1 MKKRIYCRPV
11 SVTLSDEMFKQ
22 IYEIA
27 EKQEI
32 SMSEYIR
39 EAIQEKLVVEINLN
53 PKLNEIRR
61 ED

>member
-11 SVTLSDEMFKQ
+11 SVTLSDDMFKQ

-27 EKQEI
+27 EKEEI

-39 EAIQEKLVVEINLN
+39 EAIQKKLERTN
-53 PKLNEIRR
+53 NESN
-61 ED
+61 